1 LSIIS
6 RQERNAVRRLWK
18 RSVLVTALA
27 AAVLLGAG
35 VFLGPLRHRGAAGT
49 ATATTQASPTGALD
63 AFVTK
68 TTEHLHRVPR
78 DWQSWAELGLA
89 QVQLARVSFN
99 PAHYPLA
106 ESALRRSLAVRPT
119 GNAAAETGL
128 GALAAAK
135 HDFRAALVFARRAVA
150 ADPYSADAYGVL
162 TDAYVELGRYPEAKA
177 AVQRMLNLRP
187 DTSSYSRASYL
198 FELHGDLKH
207 ANELMETAR
216 ADATD
221 PADIT
226 FCLLHLG
233 ELAFGAGNLDQ
244 AAADF
249 GEGLTRQ
256 PGVATLLA
264 DRAKVEAARGELPAA
279 ITDLRAATGTLP
291 TVDHLVTLS
300 DVLRAAGNTGEAT
313 RTDDEV
319 RISARLPG
327 ATPASTDID
336 LILFYADHGDPR
348 AAVAKARALLAAR
361 PGVIVETAYGWAL
374 HSAGRDREALVHAN
388 RGLRLGTRDA
398 KSYYYRGMIRL
409 ALHDRT
415 GARADLREALQI
427 NPYFSLRYAPAAKAA
442 LTKLG
447 RAS

>member
-1 LSIIS
+1 
-6 RQERNAVRRLWK
+6 
-18 RSVLVTALA
+18 VLVTALA
-27 AAVLLGAG
+27 AIILLGAG
-35 VFLGPLRHRGAAGT
+35 VLLGPLRQPDGRTAA
-49 ATATTQASPTGALD
+49 ATVPASPTGDLD
-63 AFVTK
+63 AFVSK
-68 TTEHLHRVPR
+68 TTAHLTRVPR

-89 QVQLARVSFN
+89 QVQLARVSYN

-119 GNAAAETGL
+119 DNAAAQTGL

-135 HDFRAALVFARRAVA
+135 HDFRSALVYALRAVA
-150 ADPYSADAYGVL
+150 ADHYSADAYGVL
-162 TDAYVELGRYPEAKA
+162 TDAYVELGRYPQAQA
-177 AVQRMLNLRP
+177 AVQHMLNLRP

-198 FELHGDLKH
+198 FELHGDLRH
-207 ANELMETAR
+207 ATQLMQTAKT
-216 ADATD
+216 DATD
-221 PADIT
+221 PSDIT

-233 ELAFGAGNLDQ
+233 ELAFGAGDLDT

-256 PGVATLLA
+256 PGQPALLA
-264 DRAKVEAARGELPAA
+264 DRAKVEAARGDLPGA

-300 DVLRAAGNTGEAT
+300 DTLNAAGNKAEAA

-319 RISARLPG
+319 RISTRLPG

-336 LILFYADHGDPR
+336 LILFYADHGDPPK
-348 AAVAKARALLAAR
+348 AVAKGKALLAAR
-361 PGVIVETAYGWAL
+361 PSVVVETAYGWAL
-374 HSAGRDREALVHAN
+374 HSAGRDREALPHAD

-409 ALHDRT
+409 ALHDRA
-415 GARADLREALQI
+415 GAREDLRQALKI

-447 RAS
+447 GVA

>member
-1 LSIIS
+1 
-6 RQERNAVRRLWK
+6 VRRLWK
-18 RSVLVTALA
+18 RPVLVTALA
-27 AAVLLGAG
+27 ATILLGAG
-35 VFLGPLRHRGAAGT
+35 VLLGPLRQQHSE
-49 ATATTQASPTGALD
+49 ATVAVPPSPTGDLD
-63 AFVTK
+63 NFVNK
-68 TTEHLHRVPR
+68 TTAHLNRVPR

-89 QVQLARVSFN
+89 QVQLARVSYN

-106 ESALRRSLAVRPT
+106 ETALRRSLAVRPT

-135 HDFRAALVFARRAVA
+135 HDFRTALVFALRAVA
-150 ADPYSADAYGVL
+150 ADHYSADAYGVL
-162 TDAYVELGRYPEAKA
+162 TDAYVELGRYPEATA

-198 FELHGDLKH
+198 FELRGDLPQATK
-207 ANELMETAR
+207 LMEMAR
-216 ADATD
+216 DDATD
-221 PADIT
+221 PGDIT

-233 ELAFGAGNLDQ
+233 ELAFGAGDLDK

-256 PGVATLLA
+256 PGQPALLA
-264 DRAKVEAARGELPAA
+264 DRAKVEAANGDLPSA
-279 ITDLRAATGTLP
+279 IDDLRAATNTLP

-300 DVLRAAGNTGEAT
+300 DTLTAAGNKTEAA
-313 RTDDEV
+313 RADDEV
-319 RISARLPG
+319 RVSTRLPG

-348 AAVAKARALLAAR
+348 LAVAKGKALLAAR
-361 PGVIVETAYGWAL
+361 PSVVVETAYGWAL
-374 HSAGRDREALVHAN
+374 HSAGRDREALPHAD

-409 ALHDRT
+409 ALRDRA
-415 GARADLREALQI
+415 GAREDLRQALKI
-427 NPYFSLRYAPAAKAA
+427 NPYFSIRYASTAKAA

-447 RAS
+447 GAA